1 MTIVIYIFFFCIEPP
16 NSPENLTIVSVTSRT
31 ARISWSISRAEPKIE
46 RFVVQWKKQHGNL
59 SHSFFIKS
67 DENLN
72 FGKILESWELLAEDK
87 TLYGQVDD
95 ALIGGLRPA
104 VIYQVR
110 VFAENEMGRSKE
122 GRVLQVMTN

>member
-1 MTIVIYIFFFCIEPP
+1 MVI
-16 NSPENLTIVSVTSRT
+16 
-31 ARISWSISRAEPKIE
+31 
-46 RFVVQWKKQHGNL
+46 
-59 SHSFFIKS
+59 HSFSIKS

-72 FGKILESWELLAEDK
+72 FGKILESWELLADDK

-110 VFAENEMGRSKE
+110 VFAENKMGRSKE
-122 GRVLQVMTN
+122 GRVLQVMTNYL

>member
-1 MTIVIYIFFFCIEPP
+1 M
-16 NSPENLTIVSVTSRT
+16 
-31 ARISWSISRAEPKIE
+31 
-46 RFVVQWKKQHGNL
+46 VQWKKQHGNL
-59 SHSFFIKS
+59 SHSFSIKN

-72 FGKILESWELLAEDK
+72 FRKFLESWELLAEDK

-104 VIYQVR
+104 VIYHVR

-122 GRVLQVMTN
+122 GRVLQVDINNCLFQV